1 MSLFS
6 LSRREQVLAR
16 IAPITDKPG
25 TDWRM
30 RKAVLRAKGKGPF
43 ASVFGKQQAFDQAVA
58 GLVREIPVTQ
68 EISEWFRNEKLI
80 PKSKRRWRKD
90 ARNPAVIAVAL
101 ATVVIIGVLTFNVMQ
116 RLKDFPGSKM
126 ARKMMGLAAST
137 RSADLDR
144 LETQAGALGD
154 LFFMKY
160 RLEHYDVPHEFADI
174 KTAGV
179 RVFDDDEGRRVAH
192 ISVPEKRMQ
201 FFIFPAERNPK
212 DGKPKEFSGWKYL
225 EHEGWAGVAKSRA
238 GVVFLAAMRGEEK
251 DLAPYVAQA
260 Q

>member
-43 ASVFGKQQAFDQAVA
+43 ASEFGKQQAFDQAVA

-90 ARNPAVIAVAL
+90 ARNPACDCRRARDSRDHRSPNL
-101 ATVVIIGVLTFNVMQ
+101 Q
-116 RLKDFPGSKM
+116 RDAAAQGLPWLENGAQDDGPGSV
-126 ARKMMGLAAST
+126 
-137 RSADLDR
+137 
-144 LETQAGALGD
+144 
-154 LFFMKY
+154 
-160 RLEHYDVPHEFADI
+160 HP
-174 KTAGV
+174 
-179 RVFDDDEGRRVAH
+179 
-192 ISVPEKRMQ
+192 
-201 FFIFPAERNPK
+201 
-212 DGKPKEFSGWKYL
+212 
-225 EHEGWAGVAKSRA
+225 
-238 GVVFLAAMRGEEK
+238 
-251 DLAPYVAQA
+251 
-260 Q
+260 